1 MADSEKYYGNEKK
14 VVDVVGVTEYTSDS
28 ESQIV
33 AGNAP
38 HGLKRQLKNRHIAMI
53 RCVIRFIFRGVS
65 NERVFAS
72 IGGVIGTGLFLGTA
86 TALHNGGPV
95 GLLLGYSAIGSIC
108 FAV

>member
-1 MADSEKYYGNEKK
+1 MPFLARFLSRPTMADSEKYYGNEKK

-53 RCVIRFIFRGVS
+53 RCDWDS
-65 NERVFAS
+65 LRVE
-72 IGGVIGTGLFLGTA
+72 
-86 TALHNGGPV
+86 
-95 GLLLGYSAIGSIC
+95 
-108 FAV
+108 